1 MAKSVGPEFLASLVT
16 HHLGFKDNCVSSDDS
31 SSSSMTSHRL
41 SALFETEDGEGEEDH
56 GEDEEDHREEED
68 HCEYEDHGGE
78 NISDKVIVSEV
89 MNITNMIE
97 ELSKKA
103 NEELEVQ
110 RSETEHLENG
120 LESNIEEV
128 DIRTT
133 EHEIKSVT
141 IERQKDVFHE
151 TEESS
156 DNSEEEDVFEENN
169 AIVYSFTLGDNT
181 PVIIQKVGEEVI
193 EKDPEEENDCIGQ
206 PIESKLVIDTD
217 GKVSEINKGV
227 KKKRNQMDDIE
238 EHKNSNSNNTFEET
252 TSISD
257 EINGR
262 EVNNVEV
269 KNLVVKNEE
278 VKIIEE
284 TIEEV
289 KNMEV
294 KCIEVKNEEVN
305 NLEVKKEV
313 KNIEVKNE
321 EVKNIEVK
329 YEEVNNKEEMNE
341 EVNDIEVKKE
351 DRKDIEVNNSDTEKQ
366 EGEETK
372 PNSANSDVGK
382 RKEEKRESTEEN
394 RKDEAGKRKL
404 RDILFQCFLCGKIQ
418 KD

>member
-1 MAKSVGPEFLASLVT
+1 
-16 HHLGFKDNCVSSDDS
+16 
-31 SSSSMTSHRL
+31 MTSHRL

-56 GEDEEDHREEED
+56 CED
-68 HCEYEDHGGE
+68 EDHGGE
-78 NISDKVIVSEV
+78 NISDKFIVSEV

-110 RSETEHLENG
+110 MSETEHLENG

-193 EKDPEEENDCIGQ
+193 EKDPEEENNCIGQ

-217 GKVSEINKGV
+217 GKVSEINKGG
-227 KKKRNQMDDIE
+227 KKKRNPMDDIE
-238 EHKNSNSNNTFEET
+238 EHKNSNCNKTFEET
-252 TSISD
+252 TSKSY

-262 EVNNVEV
+262 EV
-269 KNLVVKNEE
+269 KNEE
-278 VKIIEE
+278 VKNIEE

-313 KNIEVKNE
+313 KSIEVKNE

-329 YEEVNNKEEMNE
+329 YEEVDNKEEMNE

-382 RKEEKRESTEEN
+382 RKGEKNESTKEN
-394 RKDEAGKRKL
+394 PKDEAGKRKL